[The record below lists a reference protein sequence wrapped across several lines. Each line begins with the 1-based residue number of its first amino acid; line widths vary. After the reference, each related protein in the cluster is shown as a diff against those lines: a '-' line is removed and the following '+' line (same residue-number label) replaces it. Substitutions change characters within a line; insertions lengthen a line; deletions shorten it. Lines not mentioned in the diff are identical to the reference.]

1 MPELPSFVRTRNR
14 PVYREP
20 VTTIEYIKLKRRLRW
35 QSYFLALN
43 YAILILSLLF

>member
-1 MPELPSFVRTRNR
+1 MPELPSFVRTRKR

-20 VTTIEYIKLKRRLRW
+20 VTTIEFIKLRRRLRW

-43 YAILILSLLF
+43 YTLLLLSLLF